1 MKEGGG
7 EEGRIEEL
15 TKEGRRYREGIYY
28 RGEGKEVSE
37 EGIGESGR
45 GLGTR

>member
-1 MKEGGG
+1 MG
-7 EEGRIEEL
+7 
-15 TKEGRRYREGIYY
+15 EGIYY

-45 GLGTR
+45 GLGTI